1 MLLWDVLARSSAVLL
16 AAALANAALRGRS
29 AALRHAIWACGL
41 AGALA
46 VAPLPWVLPTWH
58 VPLVPAYLAAPAAV
72 PSTAIALPA
81 DTLALP
87 PASTDAAGPL
97 TLTDTAPAPP
107 PARP

>member
-46 VAPLPWVLPTWH
+46 VAPLSWVLPTWR
-58 VPLVPAYLAAPAAV
+58 VPLLPAAA
-72 PSTAIALPA
+72 TA
-81 DTLALP
+81 
-87 PASTDAAGPL
+87 
-97 TLTDTAPAPP
+97 
-107 PARP
+107 